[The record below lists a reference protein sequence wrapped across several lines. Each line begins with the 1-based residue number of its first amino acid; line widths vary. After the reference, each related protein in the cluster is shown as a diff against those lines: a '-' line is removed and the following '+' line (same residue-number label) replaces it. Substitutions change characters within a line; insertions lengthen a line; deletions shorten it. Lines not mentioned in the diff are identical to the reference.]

1 MAMNPNEPEQLTRFL
16 NQLREVRV
24 SERDTE
30 ADRLIREAVAA
41 NTDAAYLLVQRTM
54 LMEQALANAK
64 TQIAQLQQDAARRQ
78 GRDQGGFLG
87 RSNPWAA
94 GLEPTT
100 DRPAR
105 IPGSTDYPA
114 PRAAPAAAAAGG
126 GSSFLG
132 SIASTAAGVVAGSF
146 LFQGIE
152 NLLGHHA
159 APYGFEATGGHAPG
173 DTTVNNYY
181 YGSAPDDSW
190 SQPQDAGDVLADDT
204 DISDDSDGFLDD
216 TDDSNWA

>member
-1 MAMNPNEPEQLTRFL
+1 MNPNEREQLTRFL

-87 RSNPWAA
+87 VCR
-94 GLEPTT
+94 T
-100 DRPAR
+100 
-105 IPGSTDYPA
+105 
-114 PRAAPAAAAAGG
+114 
-126 GSSFLG
+126 
-132 SIASTAAGVVAGSF
+132 
-146 LFQGIE
+146 
-152 NLLGHHA
+152 
-159 APYGFEATGGHAPG
+159 
-173 DTTVNNYY
+173 
-181 YGSAPDDSW
+181 
-190 SQPQDAGDVLADDT
+190 
-204 DISDDSDGFLDD
+204 
-216 TDDSNWA
+216 